1 MKLTYRG
8 VQYEVN
14 TPVVETTESKVS
26 GKYRG
31 LDWRFRNPAKQLY
44 LQPRANLTYR
54 GITYQVHPPVIAT
67 NDVSVKTSAG
77 HVFTEARARG
87 LMRNQVLNFKKR
99 QKSMLSRTN
108 AEIGMK
114 LN

>member
-8 VQYEVN
+8 IQYEVN
-14 TPVVETTESKVS
+14 TPVVETKEGNTV

-31 LDWRFRNPAKQLY
+31 LDWRFRSAKESMH

-54 GITYQVHPPVIAT
+54 GVTYQVHPEAPEAT
-67 NDVSVKTSAG
+67 DVSVKPNTTS
-77 HVFTEARARG
+77 VSTEGKARE

-99 QKSMLSRTN
+99 QNSMLSRTS
-108 AEIGMK
+108 AEVGMK
-114 LN
+114 

>member
-8 VQYEVN
+8 VQYETN
-14 TPVVETTESKVS
+14 TPVVETRESSVA

-31 LDWRFRNPAKQLY
+31 LDWRFRNPTKQLH

-54 GITYQVHPPVIAT
+54 GITYQVHPQAAAT
-67 NDVSVKTSAG
+67 SDVSVKANAA
-77 HVFTEARARG
+77 HVSTQAKARE

-108 AEIGMK
+108 AEIGM
-114 LN
+114 N

>member
-8 VQYEVN
+8 VQYETN
-14 TPVVETTESKVS
+14 TPVVETTESQVV

-31 LDWRFRNPAKQLY
+31 LDWRFHGLNQQLH

-54 GITYQVHPPVIAT
+54 GITYQVHPKAPTVL
-67 NDVSVKTSAG
+67 DVSVKPNAASISTQAK
-77 HVFTEARARG
+77 ART

-99 QKSMLSRTN
+99 QKAMLTRAN
-108 AEIGMK
+108 AEIGIK
-114 LN
+114 

>member
-8 VQYEVN
+8 IQYEVN
-14 TPVVETTESKVS
+14 TPVVETEEGKTV

-31 LDWRFRNPAKQLY
+31 LDWRFHGAKESMH

-54 GITYQVHPPVIAT
+54 GITYQVHPEPQEA
-67 NDVSVKTSAG
+67 DVSVKPNTTSVSTQG
-77 HVFTEARARG
+77 KARE

-99 QKSMLSRTN
+99 QKSMLSRTS
-108 AEIGMK
+108 AEVGMK
-114 LN
+114 

>member
-8 VQYEVN
+8 VQYDNN
-14 TPVVETTESKVS
+14 TPVIETTEGQVA

-31 LDWRFRNPAKQLY
+31 LDWRFHGLKKQLH

-54 GITYQVHPPVIAT
+54 GVTYQVHPQGAEVPDT
-67 NDVSVKTSAG
+67 SVKPDSTSIS
-77 HVFTEARARG
+77 TEAKARN

-99 QKSMLSRTN
+99 QKSMLTRAN
-108 AEIGMK
+108 AEIGLK
-114 LN
+114 

>member
-8 VQYEVN
+8 IQYENN
-14 TPVVETTESKVS
+14 TPVVETTTGEVA

-31 LDWRFRNPAKQLY
+31 LDWRFHGLKKQLH

-54 GITYQVHPPVIAT
+54 GITYQVHPQAAAVT
-67 NDVSVKTSAG
+67 DVSVKPNTASIS
-77 HVFTEARARG
+77 TETKARN

-99 QKSMLSRTN
+99 QKSMLTRAN

-114 LN
+114 

>member
-8 VQYEVN
+8 TQYEAN
-14 TPVVETTESKVS
+14 TPVVETTESQTV

-31 LDWRFRNPAKQLY
+31 LDWRFHGLKKQLH

-54 GITYQVHPPVIAT
+54 GITYQVHPQTAT
-67 NDVSVKTSAG
+67 VSDVSVKPNTASISTQAK
-77 HVFTEARARG
+77 ARN

-99 QKSMLSRTN
+99 QKSMLSRAN

-114 LN
+114 

>member
-8 VQYEVN
+8 VQYENN
-14 TPVVETTESKVS
+14 TPVIETTEGEVA

-31 LDWRFRNPAKQLY
+31 LDWRFHGLKKQLH

-54 GITYQVHPPVIAT
+54 GVTYHVHPQAAAVP
-67 NDVSVKTSAG
+67 DVSVKPNTASIS
-77 HVFTEARARG
+77 TETKARN

-99 QKSMLSRTN
+99 QKSMLTRAN

-114 LN
+114 

>member
-8 VQYEVN
+8 TQYENN
-14 TPVVETTESKVS
+14 TPVVETTEGQVA

-31 LDWRFRNPAKQLY
+31 LDWRFHGLKKTLH

-54 GITYQVHPPVIAT
+54 GITYQVHPQAVEAPDT
-67 NDVSVKTSAG
+67 SVKPNTTCMT
-77 HVFTEARARG
+77 TEAKARN

-99 QKSMLSRTN
+99 QKSMLSRAN

-114 LN
+114 

>member
-8 VQYEVN
+8 VQYEN
-14 TPVVETTESKVS
+14 NAPVVETTEGEVA

-31 LDWRFRNPAKQLY
+31 LDWRFHGLKKPLH

-54 GITYQVHPPVIAT
+54 GITYQVHPQAT
-67 NDVSVKTSAG
+67 LTSDVSVKPNAAYVSTQAK
-77 HVFTEARARG
+77 ARG

-99 QKSMLSRTN
+99 QKSMLSRAN
-108 AEIGMK
+108 AEIGLK
-114 LN
+114 

>member
-8 VQYEVN
+8 VQYEIN
-14 TPVVETTESKVS
+14 TPVVETTESNVT

-31 LDWRFRNPAKQLY
+31 LDWRFRNPTKQLY
-44 LQPRANLTYR
+44 LKPRANLTYR
-54 GITYQVHPPVIAT
+54 GVTYQVHPQPALT
-67 NDVSVKTSAG
+67 ADESVKPNVDHLSTQ
-77 HVFTEARARG
+77 ARARG

-114 LN
+114 